1 MSTIPQKRSLEE
13 YIEELL
19 REKED
24 NERITQEIIRKKD
37 ETIQKLYDEKR
48 MDQETIQK
56 KDETIQVLT
65 HEMEESPVYM
75 YLQEGGTLPELI
87 QWGSL

>member
-1 MSTIPQKRSLEE
+1 
-13 YIEELL
+13 
-19 REKED
+19 
-24 NERITQEIIRKKD
+24 
-37 ETIQKLYDEKR
+37 